1 MNGRFS
7 KKDTFLAMN
16 AKTFPANPSA
26 NGERSRLRRR
36 FLPAWALMAVTATVL
51 GGCQLLP
58 PGAVDTTRFFVL
70 SASPLPATEPTVAR
84 PSGGLQ
90 IGLRPVELPAYLR
103 ATKSMVV
110 RDGANEIRYQDYARW
125 AEPLESGVN
134 RVLMEK
140 LQASPAVAGV
150 DAHPLRGDV
159 ARDYL
164 VTIRILRCEGVTGEA
179 ASVRFAAS
187 YEIAPVAGAEGVTRS
202 RTYMAPDRP
211 WDGKDFNALASLLSD
226 AVNGLGDQIVAD
238 LAL

>member
-1 MNGRFS
+1 
-7 KKDTFLAMN
+7 MN
-16 AKTFPANPSA
+16 AKKFPAHPSA
-26 NGERSRLRRR
+26 SGGSSRLRLR

-58 PGAVDTTRFFVL
+58 PGTVDTTRFFVL
-70 SASPLPATEPTVAR
+70 SASSVDAAAPAEAKPSSAR
-84 PSGGLQ
+84 LQ
-90 IGLRPVELPAYLR
+90 VGLRPVELPAYLR

-110 RDGANEIRYQDYARW
+110 RDGANEIRYQDYSRW

-164 VTIRILRCEGVTGEA
+164 VTVRILRCEGVQGAT
-179 ASVRFAAS
+179 ASFRFAAS
-187 YEIAPVAGAEGVTRS
+187 YEIAPGEGVEGVTRS
-202 RTYMAPDRP
+202 RTYTAPDRP

-226 AVNGLGDQIVAD
+226 AVSGLGDQIAAD
-238 LAL
+238 LVVR